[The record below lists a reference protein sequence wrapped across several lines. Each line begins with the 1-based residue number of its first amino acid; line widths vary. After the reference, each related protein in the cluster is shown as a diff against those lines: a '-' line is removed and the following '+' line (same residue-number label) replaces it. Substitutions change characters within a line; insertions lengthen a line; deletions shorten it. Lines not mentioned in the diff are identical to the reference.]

1 MTRSDAT
8 PGPAPA
14 RARPERSGRVGIVTD
29 SAASI
34 APEVAAAL
42 GIVVVPMQI
51 SFGDRPIP
59 GRAAELAPVGAPLG
73 AAGDERG
80 ISLDEVLAHLAQGV
94 HTAGPTPA
102 AFLEAYE
109 RADRGSGVLA
119 VTVASRLSST
129 FATARLAGTLR
140 GDGSVDVLDSGT
152 AAGAEGLVVTAAALA
167 ARSGAS
173 LEAVA
178 ARARA
183 VARAVRLVAVVDSLD
198 QLAKTGRIP
207 DLAGR
212 AGRRLGLRPLFELRA
227 GRPRLLR
234 PSLGER
240 GATEAVL
247 GQWRRSVPTPPGRL
261 HVVALHA
268 LDELAATRLLE
279 GVRAEHEPEEAFV
292 GRFGPVMVAH
302 TGPGVRGLAWWW
314 ETEDGKPLP
323 ISQRRTAR
331 TETELVVPAGRR
343 RPPRRAS
350 G

>member
-1 MTRSDAT
+1 MMPSGATPAHAAGRARSD
-8 PGPAPA
+8 
-14 RARPERSGRVGIVTD
+14 RSGQVGIVTD

-34 APEVAAAL
+34 VPELADAL
-42 GIVVVPMQI
+42 GVVVVPMQI
-51 SFGDRPIP
+51 SFGSSPSAGRP
-59 GRAAELAPVGAPLG
+59 ADLAPVEAPLRPS
-73 AAGDERG
+73 GDERG

-102 AFLEAYE
+102 AFLDAYE
-109 RADRGSGVLA
+109 RADHGGGVLA
-119 VTVASRLSST
+119 VTVASGLSST
-129 FATARLAGTLR
+129 FATARLASTLR
-140 GDGSVDVLDSGT
+140 GGGSVEVLDSGT
-152 AAGAEGLVVTAAALA
+152 AAGAEGLVVTAAAVA
-167 ARSGAS
+167 ASSGAS

-178 ARARA
+178 ARAGA

-198 QLAKTGRIP
+198 QLARTGRIP

-268 LDELAATRLLE
+268 LDELAAKRLLE

-314 ETEDGKPLP
+314 EAEDGTPLP
-323 ISQRRTAR
+323 LPQ
-331 TETELVVPAGRR
+331 
-343 RPPRRAS
+343 RRAS
-350 G
+350 RSEAELVPPAEGR